1 MLSMDE
7 KPLASLSVEI
17 DKELLLK
24 FKSLCVLKEHTMS
37 EEIEKMISDWVSIN
51 QEPGSPAEGK
61 APEEATKPSAEGSD
75 ISDEIEDSA
84 EKA

>member
-1 MLSMDE
+1 MDE

-51 QEPGSPAEGK
+51 QSPGSAASEKAPAE
-61 APEEATKPSAEGSD
+61 E
-75 ISDEIEDSA
+75 DEDVTDDIEDEA